1 MPGCAAYGTS
11 RRTDRGCSPR
21 SCVTGISNRLG
32 GPGLPRSSGTR
43 RTRPS
48 EVVAAP
54 TGAQGWAHRALRPP
68 WYCRPLAPART
79 ATPLRCLCR
88 PLRAATHASEAQK
101 GPPASPVPTSACGAC
116 APVRRLIGPSDGP
129 PLRALGARPATATLR
144 CAGCSPPPRCERTR
158 GSQPPVPPTTA
169 HGRTASGPLWG
180 FSRRRE
186 PGVWDRVSVR
196 PARPAAPD
204 LHKNR
209 GPQSPRRR
217 GAWKRTLGQA
227 AAGGQ
232 RAGAPSSKPRV
243 PPGTG
248 RGEKRVCLQAED
260 TGAR

>member
-1 MPGCAAYGTS
+1 MPRTGRPGAQTAAVLPAVASLASRTGSGAPASREAPGPDARGPQRSPLLLREPRGGLTGRSGHLGAVVLPHPPAPPPLCAACAVPFEQPRTLAKP
-11 RRTDRGCSPR
+11 RRAPR
-21 SCVTGISNRLG
+21 RL
-32 GPGLPRSSGTR
+32 PFP
-43 RTRPS
+43 
-48 EVVAAP
+48 
-54 TGAQGWAHRALRPP
+54 
-68 WYCRPLAPART
+68 PARVV
-79 ATPLRCLCR
+79 
-88 PLRAATHASEAQK
+88 RARLSAASSD
-101 GPPASPVPTSACGAC
+101 PPM
-116 APVRRLIGPSDGP
+116 APP
-129 PLRALGARPATATLR
+129 PLRALGARPAAATLR

-180 FSRRRE
+180 FSGRRE

-243 PPGTG
+243 RPGTG